1 MTPNGVAVKM
11 LHDLSGERLGVKV
24 KDAYARDSEYCA
36 VAVEKEEVI
45 DILVSNPSGE
55 TVACELEVVGM
66 PAGDYVL
73 TRYLC
78 DSHFNN
84 CVTAK
89 KCDGKSIE
97 KTADV
102 IRKVGETGVFKH
114 YFVLEKD
121 AFTLYRIEKQ

>member
-1 MTPNGVAVKM
+1 M
-11 LHDLSGERLGVKV
+11 LSEELTEVS
-24 KDAYARDSEYCA
+24 AYSCTGNWTQ
-36 VAVEKEEVI
+36 EEETFT
-45 DILVSNPSGE
+45 VSRAE
-55 TVACELEVVGM
+55 A
-66 PAGDYVL
+66 AGDYVL

-102 IRKVGETGVFKH
+102 IRKVDETGVFKH